1 MIQITKN
8 NYYRPHGHNETFT
21 IDIDPATREPMG
33 FGYELIENAKEIYDQ
48 KQGPL
53 YILYSG
59 GIDSELVIE
68 VFLSQK
74 MDIVP
79 VIVRMLPN
87 YNSNDLEYAFKF
99 CKKRNIKPLILDMN
113 LDEFVKNGEM
123 LQTSEAVGPAPYQML
138 PILNIAL
145 KLDGTVI
152 SGNNEPYFGPD
163 DTDNKWYLTDK
174 EYLCVWNR
182 LYEQGRITGTPSF
195 LSWSAETMLA
205 FCLDPTIEKLGNNQ
219 LIGKRGTY
227 SSRNEVY
234 SRYFPLEVR
243 PKFTGWEITEKS
255 ELFNHPNIQYVIDF
269 KNTYTGI
276 YKKEYNQL
284 VQHLKSKI

>member
-1 MIQITKN
+1 MIPVTKN

-21 IDIDPATREPMG
+21 IDIDPATRIPMS
-33 FGYELIENAKEIYDQ
+33 FGKELIENAKEIYDQ
-48 KQGPL
+48 KQGTV
-53 YILYSG
+53 YVLYSG
-59 GIDSELVIE
+59 GIDSELVME

-74 MDIVP
+74 MDVTP
-79 VIVRMLPN
+79 VIVRMLPD
-87 YNSNDLEYAFKF
+87 YNSNDLEYAFKY
-99 CKKRNIKPLILDMN
+99 CKRKNLSPLIIDIN
-113 LDEFVKNGEM
+113 LDNFIKNDEV
-123 LQTSEAVGPAPYQML
+123 LKTSELVGPAPYQML
-138 PILNIAL
+138 PILHIAL

-163 DTDNKWYLTDK
+163 DSDNKWYLTDK

-182 LYEQGRITGTPSF
+182 LYEQNRLYGTPSF
-195 LSWSAETMLA
+195 LSWSPETMLA
-205 FCLDPTIEKLGNNQ
+205 FCLDPTIVKLGNNQ

-234 SRYFPLEVR
+234 SRDFPLEVR

-255 ELFNHPNIQYVIDF
+255 ELFTHPNIQYIINF

-276 YKKEYNQL
+276 FRKEYNQL
-284 VQHLKSKI
+284 VNHLRSNL